1 MGARKNM
8 KEKKKPD
15 VNPALEGLDITI
27 NSFGEIHSTYDIE
40 KINDFLNSHVED
52 KKLKKKPQENEN
64 INEDQQD

>member
-27 NSFGEIHSTYDIE
+27 NSFGKIQSTYDID
-40 KINDFLNSHVED
+40 KINDFLNLRVKD
-52 KKLKKKPQENEN
+52 KKLKNKSPAQEQKNT
-64 INEDQQD
+64 DQQD